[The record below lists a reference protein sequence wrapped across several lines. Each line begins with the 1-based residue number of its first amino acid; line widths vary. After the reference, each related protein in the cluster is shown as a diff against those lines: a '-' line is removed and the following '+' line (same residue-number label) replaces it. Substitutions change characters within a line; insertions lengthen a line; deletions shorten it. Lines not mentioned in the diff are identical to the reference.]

1 MTRIPWSFRG
11 SYLSCSTLV
20 GDRGLGTPNI
30 DVALVSHFKP
40 YGAPCFV
47 MRPEVVPLPAPAG
60 FHTTPSPVT
69 YEATPGTLRWVH
81 EGATVAQATF
91 QSDRIMRFAGT
102 VSFSFDTDQHQ
113 LGTYFY
119 SLPKLTESSRD
130 TVDWASMGLMPLRLV
145 ALKGSLST
153 INSAT
158 FMNGRVTI
166 HPDENGRWELVV
178 AERSPS
184 DDSIAGET
192 SDDWLL
198 RAQTVTLDECCLRSD
213 LTFAEYAKAMMPWP
227 EVSDLDLHACYVM
240 WTSTVR
246 GEGFLKKEAVLMS
259 KLWMNKV
266 RPCDY

>member
-1 MTRIPWSFRG
+1 
-11 SYLSCSTLV
+11 
-20 GDRGLGTPNI
+20 
-30 DVALVSHFKP
+30 
-40 YGAPCFV
+40 
-47 MRPEVVPLPAPAG
+47 MRPEVKPLPAPTG

-69 YEATPGTLRWVH
+69 YKATPGALRWVH
-81 EGATVAQATF
+81 GGVTVAQATF

-102 VSFSFDTDQHQ
+102 LPFSFDTDQQQ
-113 LGTYFY
+113 LGSYFY
-119 SLPKLTESSRD
+119 PLPKLTESSRD

-145 ALKGSLST
+145 ALQGSIST

-158 FMNGRVTI
+158 FKSGRVTI
-166 HPDENGRWELVV
+166 HPDESGNWQLVV

-184 DDSIAGET
+184 DDTNAGET

-198 RAQTVTLDECCLRSD
+198 NIQKVTVGECNSHVDRL
-213 LTFAEYAKAMMPWP
+213 FAEYARAMMPWQ
-227 EVSDLDLHACYVM
+227 EVSDLDLHACYIM

-266 RPCDY
+266 RLCDGCQTLSG